1 MQTNTILYDQK
12 SSNGREVV
20 EREFGK
26 ALKML
31 RKDRGYSQEE
41 LAARSNLH
49 RTYISLLERGQK
61 SPSLT
66 TICRVANALDVK
78 PHELISVAEELIK
91 QEE

>member
-1 MQTNTILYDQK
+1 MEQ
-12 SSNGREVV
+12 
-20 EREFGK
+20 EFGK

-61 SPSLT
+61 SPSLA
-66 TICRVANALDVK
+66 TICRVAKALEVK
-78 PHELISVAEELIK
+78 PHELISLAEELMK
-91 QEE
+91 QEDLNKEMSE